1 VTALLVALGAALG
14 APLRVLVDVEV
25 RRLVGQRLPWGIA
38 AVNVSG
44 CLLAGALVGAAPPA
58 SALAL
63 LGTGVLG
70 GYTTFSTYALHTVQL
85 GEVGRV
91 GAAVGY
97 AAGSAAVS
105 LAAAALGYAL
115 TS

>member
-38 AVNVSG
+38 AVNASG

-58 SALAL
+58 SALSL

-70 GYTTFSTYALHTVQL
+70 GYTTFSTYALQAVQL
-85 GEVGRV
+85 GQLGRTR
-91 GAAVGY
+91 AAVGY
-97 AAGSAAVS
+97 AAGSAVVS